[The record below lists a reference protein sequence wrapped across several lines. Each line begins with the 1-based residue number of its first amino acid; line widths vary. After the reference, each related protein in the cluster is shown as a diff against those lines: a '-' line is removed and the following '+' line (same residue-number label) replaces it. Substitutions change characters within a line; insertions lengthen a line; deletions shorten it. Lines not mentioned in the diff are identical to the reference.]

1 MKASEIKEWACGNGI
16 PCHGELIETVVNGE
30 KFRAEFYA
38 TAEFGA
44 APELCLAADSFIEKE
59 VNGEWESVKF
69 HETGEDEES
78 FTVLVAVIQ
87 TSLEQA
93 R

>member
-16 PCHGELIETVVNGE
+16 PCHGDLIETVVNGE

-38 TAEFGA
+38 TVEFGA
-44 APELCLAADSFIEKE
+44 VPELCLAADSFIEKE
-59 VNGEWESVKF
+59 VNGEWKRVKF
-69 HETGEDEES
+69 PETVEGDEAFSE
-78 FTVLVAVIQ
+78 LVAKI
-87 TSLEQA
+87 TPNLEDD